1 MWQRLYETLGPLG
14 ISLVLVA
21 LVGLVLFIPFLLF
34 LGKKPL
40 NGRRILTIFV
50 GLFAVIIG
58 ANVVMAI
65 QAISTF
71 PGLEVANSY
80 VASQQ
85 FEANRDAQAALGWT
99 LTPDYRPGEGV
110 VLRFTDAQGL
120 PVQVEGLEVLLGRT
134 TSSAEDQ
141 RPAFH
146 REAGA
151 YTASVTLAPGKWMLQ
166 IKALSADGTPFQQ
179 RLDLFV
185 KG

>member
-14 ISLVLVA
+14 ISLLLVA

-71 PGLEVANSY
+71 PGL
-80 VASQQ
+80 
-85 FEANRDAQAALGWT
+85 
-99 LTPDYRPGEGV
+99 
-110 VLRFTDAQGL
+110 
-120 PVQVEGLEVLLGRT
+120 
-134 TSSAEDQ
+134 
-141 RPAFH
+141 
-146 REAGA
+146 
-151 YTASVTLAPGKWMLQ
+151 
-166 IKALSADGTPFQQ
+166 
-179 RLDLFV
+179 
-185 KG
+185 